1 VQKGIGRKLLALVE
15 KNNTVSGGIRLQH
28 ALLSALRNLAIP
40 AENKPILLKD
50 GLIASVLPMV
60 EVPTF
65 PVVFKLLGTL
75 RMAIDGQG
83 KSRAVKKKQIS
94 QFISIFQRALPSN

>member
-1 VQKGIGRKLLALVE
+1 
-15 KNNTVSGGIRLQH
+15 VSGGIRLQH

-40 AENKPILLKD
+40 AENKSILLKD
-50 GLIASVLPMV
+50 GLVATVLPMM

-83 KSRAVKKKQIS
+83 TLSYINY
-94 QFISIFQRALPSN
+94 ILNIDCLLTSNLQKVQQLSWAKTAYC